1 MLISYPLFFQLYQDG
16 HREKYILVQV
26 FYFRDILSSNQSLSA
41 EIIEEFI
48 AVYLVHHN
56 FD

>member
-1 MLISYPLFFQLYQDG
+1 MDIEENTSV
-16 HREKYILVQV
+16 LVQV
-26 FYFRDILSSNQSLSA
+26 FSFRERLCLNQSLSA

-48 AVYLVHHN
+48 AVYLFHHD